1 MTSTSSRI
9 CTGFVPE
16 SIISSIAAGQGSGA
30 RYRSLL
36 LMKRTTAFADQRE
49 RGETAADQP
58 VQLPGSTAAY
68 RGLPGSSVPDLYRR
82 PLRRRLADAAALERI
97 AQDRAWQ
104 WTRLFRDDLR
114 REIETGVS
122 SPDWD
127 DQGVTPFSR
136 MLTRRSG
143 VTR

>member
-1 MTSTSSRI
+1 MNTH
-9 CTGFVPE
+9 
-16 SIISSIAAGQGSGA
+16 
-30 RYRSLL
+30 
-36 LMKRTTAFADQRE
+36 K
-49 RGETAADQP
+49 
-58 VQLPGSTAAY
+58 
-68 RGLPGSSVPDLYRR
+68 R

-97 AQDRAWQ
+97 AQDRAWA

-122 SPDWD
+122 STDWD